1 MQQKLSSGMTVT
13 TYSPAHGFDPLTADV
28 TDLVKAGF
36 PARPGDPRHL
46 ARFNQVLGSVKGKFN
61 YVTPTL
67 RENPGVFH
75 GPRKRPVSTSTVS
88 TSTVS
93 TSTVS
98 TSTVSPSAGAAGTET
113 STNWSGGVAFAPSG
127 ETFRWVEGD
136 WVIPNVDAPAENRWY
151 YCASWIGIDGD
162 GSGDVCQIGVE
173 CEAYRSGTSV
183 TTNIYPWF
191 EWFPYPETAIT
202 NFPVRPGDLITALL
216 CTSGAGATSASAYF
230 TNRTTGA
237 STSLTFTA
245 PSGTSLTGN
254 SAEWVV
260 EAPTVGGSQSLM
272 ADYGEVFFSVCEAV
286 AGDTSGHTTTVYG
299 GAGDNINMNDGSG
312 HEVSAG
318 TLITPTVIQ
327 CEYVGTL
334 P

>member
-1 MQQKLSSGMTVT
+1 MQQKLSTGMTVT
-13 TYSPAHGFDPLTADV
+13 TYSPADGFDPLTAEV
-28 TDLVKAGF
+28 ADLVRAGF
-36 PARPGDPRHL
+36 PARPTDPRHL
-46 ARFNQVLGSVKGKFN
+46 ARFNQVLSSVKGKFT
-61 YVTPTL
+61 YITPTL
-67 RENPGVFH
+67 RENSEVFH
-75 GPRKRPVSTSTVS
+75 GPRQRPVPAGTESA
-88 TSTVS
+88 
-93 TSTVS
+93 
-98 TSTVSPSAGAAGTET
+98 SAGEAGTET

-136 WVIPNVDAPAENRWY
+136 WVIPNVDAPTENRWY

-162 GSGDVCQIGVE
+162 GSGDVCQVGVE

-202 NFPVRPGDLITALL
+202 NFPVRPGDMITALL

-245 PSGTSLTGN
+245 PSGRSLTGN
-254 SAEWVV
+254 SAEWIV

-286 AGDTSGHTTTVYG
+286 AYNASNNATTVYG
-299 GAGDNINMNDGSG
+299 GTGDNINMNDGSG
-312 HEVSAG
+312 HEVSSG
-318 TLITPTVIQ
+318 TLVTPTVIQ
-327 CEYVGTL
+327 CQYVGAL

>member
-98 TSTVSPSAGAAGTET
+98 P
-113 STNWSGGVAFAPSG
+113 
-127 ETFRWVEGD
+127 R
-136 WVIPNVDAPAENRWY
+136 
-151 YCASWIGIDGD
+151 
-162 GSGDVCQIGVE
+162 
-173 CEAYRSGTSV
+173 
-183 TTNIYPWF
+183 
-191 EWFPYPETAIT
+191 
-202 NFPVRPGDLITALL
+202 
-216 CTSGAGATSASAYF
+216 
-230 TNRTTGA
+230 
-237 STSLTFTA
+237 
-245 PSGTSLTGN
+245 
-254 SAEWVV
+254 
-260 EAPTVGGSQSLM
+260 
-272 ADYGEVFFSVCEAV
+272 
-286 AGDTSGHTTTVYG
+286 
-299 GAGDNINMNDGSG
+299 
-312 HEVSAG
+312 
-318 TLITPTVIQ
+318 
-327 CEYVGTL
+327 
-334 P
+334 

>member
-13 TYSPAHGFDPLTADV
+13 TYSPAHGLDPLTADV

-36 PARPGDPRHL
+36 PARPSDPRHL

-93 TSTVS
+93 TSA
-98 TSTVSPSAGAAGTET
+98 VSPSAGAAGTET

-127 ETFRWVEGD
+127 EAFRWVEGD
-136 WVIPNVDAPAENRWY
+136 WVIPNVDAPTENQWY
-151 YCASWIGIDGD
+151 YCASWLGIDGD

-183 TTNIYPWF
+183 TTNIYPWL

-318 TLITPTVIQ
+318 TLITSTVIQ